1 LVLSLRTRLISPETG
16 WLRLM
21 LRPKLMDTCT
31 SSRST
36 GSLSLTQGLSLTP
49 ATAGGVSLHH
59 HLLLL
64 HLHVIAGGATTK
76 MAQMTMSQLL
86 AQMTTS
92 QLLAQMTTSQLLA
105 QITTSQ
111 LLAQMTTTFRN
122 LSLPLHLHLH
132 LHLQIMT
139 PEFLRITTPPA
150 NRGR

>member
-1 LVLSLRTRLISPETG
+1 
-16 WLRLM
+16 
-21 LRPKLMDTCT
+21 
-31 SSRST
+31 
-36 GSLSLTQGLSLTP
+36 
-49 ATAGGVSLHH
+49 VSLHH

-105 QITTSQ
+105 Q
-111 LLAQMTTTFRN
+111 MTTTFRN

-139 PEFLRITTPPA
+139 PESLRITTPPA

>member
-36 GSLSLTQGLSLTP
+36 GSLSLTQGLSLTHLT

-105 QITTSQ
+105 Q
-111 LLAQMTTTFRN
+111 MTTTFRN

>member
-1 LVLSLRTRLISPETG
+1 
-16 WLRLM
+16 
-21 LRPKLMDTCT
+21 MDTCT

-36 GSLSLTQGLSLTP
+36 GSLSLTQGLSLMMMMT

-76 MAQMTMSQLL
+76 RIAVRMAVFL

-92 QLLAQMTTSQLLA
+92 QLLPQIAVRTTTSQLLNLHL
-105 QITTSQ
+105 QI
-111 LLAQMTTTFRN
+111 MTQARN
-122 LSLPLHLHLH
+122 LNLN

-139 PEFLRITTPPA
+139 PERHLRITTPA